1 MINMKLS
8 TVAVVGI
15 FLLSIPVFAHHGT
28 AVSYDQNKL
37 VRVKGIVKEFS
48 WRNPHSALFLEGKDE
63 AGNAVTYSLEM
74 GSPNVLAKLGYT
86 RYIMKPGDE
95 VEMEMHP
102 SFTTPTSGEADSRH
116 HVIINGKELHI
127 NNAEGN

>member
-1 MINMKLS
+1 MSNMKASFL
-8 TVAVVGI
+8 AALGLVVISVPSFG
-15 FLLSIPVFAHHGT
+15 HHGT
-28 AVSYDQNKL
+28 AVSYDQSKL
-37 VRVKGIVKEFS
+37 VKVKGIVKEFS
-48 WRNPHSALFLEGKDE
+48 WRNPHTALFLEGKDDT
-63 AGNAVTYSLEM
+63 GNVVTYSLEM

-116 HVIINGKELHI
+116 NVVINGKELHI
-127 NNAEGN
+127 NAAEGN